1 MTRHHRRPA
10 GPGRPRPPLPVEYDS
25 DGYYLQR
32 ITITLDLPG
41 GPGTDYTA
49 AAALMAVLDQFRH
62 EAIQAHWVTLEIT
75 GPTP

>member
-1 MTRHHRRPA
+1 MTRHHRPDRP
-10 GPGRPRPPLPVEYDS
+10 GPPHHPVPPQCDA

-32 ITITLDLPG
+32 VTITLDLPG

-49 AAALMAVLDQFRH
+49 AAALLAVLDHFRH
-62 EAIQAHWVTLEIT
+62 ETIQAHWVTLEIS

>member
-1 MTRHHRRPA
+1 MTRHHRPPGPNRPHL
-10 GPGRPRPPLPVEYDS
+10 PLEYDP

-32 ITITLDLPG
+32 VTITLDLPG

-49 AAALMAVLDQFRH
+49 AAALLAVLDHFRH
-62 EAIQAHWVTLEIT
+62 ETIQAHWVTLEIS